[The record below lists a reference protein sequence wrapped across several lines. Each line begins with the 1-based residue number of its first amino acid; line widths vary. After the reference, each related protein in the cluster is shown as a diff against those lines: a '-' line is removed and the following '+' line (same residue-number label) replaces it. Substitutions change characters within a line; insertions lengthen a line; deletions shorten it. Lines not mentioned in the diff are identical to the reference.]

1 MYVDW
6 EYYKIFYYVA
16 KYQNFTKAA
25 RVLGNNQ
32 PNITHSMNR
41 LESQLNCVLFIR
53 SNRGVTLTP
62 EGEMLYSRIASAAVQ
77 IQDAEEELSAS
88 ATLEH
93 GTISISATETALNIY
108 LSEKLRA
115 FHNNFP
121 GIRLRISNHSTPQA
135 VQAVKNGEV
144 DFAIVSTPAEVD
156 PGLKMVE
163 LKSFYEVLVGGKT
176 FTALASQNLSLKELT
191 NYPLISLSDEMIREA
206 AKKNKWLHIFILS
219 EEQSFLT
226 TRERYQLVKEGIQEI
241 PNVILH
247 QTSEYMISPAVFPTY
262 FIKEKAKA
270 YEMNCQLDIQLFGE
284 RIAPELNITDR
295 YVGSEPACDVTHTY
309 NQCLREQLPCYQ
321 IRFHEIPRK
330 TYGDQII
337 SASEVRKR
345 YAENQL
351 KSVCGMLP
359 ESTWRY
365 LERKKNENGK

>member
-93 GTISISATETALNIY
+93 GAISISATETALNIY

-144 DFAIVSTPAEVD
+144 DFAIVSTPAEVE

-191 NYPLISLSDEMIREA
+191 NYPLISLSDESMTR
-206 AKKNKWLHIFILS
+206 
-219 EEQSFLT
+219 SFY
-226 TRERYQLVKEGIQEI
+226 R
-241 PNVILH
+241 
-247 QTSEYMISPAVFPTY
+247 
-262 FIKEKAKA
+262 
-270 YEMNCQLDIQLFGE
+270 QLFLDHDADAHAGKKRAGPCLCAGTHGPGAAAARRDRPAAFAGDHPLPLHLPGLRPPPPAE
-284 RIAPELNITDR
+284 HGGPE
-295 YVGSEPACDVTHTY
+295 VPADDHPDDGTACMMFF
-309 NQCLREQLPCYQ
+309 P
-321 IRFHEIPRK
+321 
-330 TYGDQII
+330 
-337 SASEVRKR
+337 
-345 YAENQL
+345 
-351 KSVCGMLP
+351 
-359 ESTWRY
+359 
-365 LERKKNENGK
+365 